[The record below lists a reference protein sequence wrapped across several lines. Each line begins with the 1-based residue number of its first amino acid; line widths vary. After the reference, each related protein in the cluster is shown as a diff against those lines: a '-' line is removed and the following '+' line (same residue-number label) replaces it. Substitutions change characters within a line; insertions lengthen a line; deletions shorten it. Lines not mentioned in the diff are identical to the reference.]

1 MENLCGGS
9 RFADYFG
16 FELLFLAKSAILKG
30 KEYLYFLF
38 SQGWR
43 GMIPL
48 GTCHE
53 SSEGLAGWASI
64 VIGTIVVGGRLSKGN
79 TNSNVQKVITDERSN
94 RLFLI
99 EYLEWSNS
107 FVHPFN

>member
-1 MENLCGGS
+1 
-9 RFADYFG
+9 
-16 FELLFLAKSAILKG
+16 
-30 KEYLYFLF
+30 
-38 SQGWR
+38 
-43 GMIPL
+43 MIPL

-53 SSEGLAGWASI
+53 SSEGVAGWASI

-79 TNSNVQKVITDERSN
+79 TNSIVQKVITDERSN

-107 FVHPFN
+107 LYIPSISKIVKHWACQLLVFLTN